1 MEELAGSSLARQ
13 RFLMTLLGISAVVAM
28 LLACVGIYGVLSYL
42 TSQRVPEFG
51 VRMALGATAGD
62 VMRLVVRQSLGML
75 VTGILVGVVGA
86 VGAARLLRT
95 AADGIQPM
103 ELSTVAWMTGLLMIS
118 GWIATLVPA
127 RRAARVDAVEALR
140 EG

>member
-1 MEELAGSSLARQ
+1 
-13 RFLMTLLGISAVVAM
+13 
-28 LLACVGIYGVLSYL
+28 
-42 TSQRVPEFG
+42 
-51 VRMALGATAGD
+51 
-62 VMRLVVRQSLGML
+62 
-75 VTGILVGVVGA
+75 
-86 VGAARLLRT
+86 LLRT